1 MVRAAEVDTS
11 KVSNRKV
18 CIIDTGYD
26 KGHPDLQTAN
36 VSGYSGPESAGPW
49 DEDRNGHGTHVAGT
63 IAALGGNSE
72 GVVGVVPTGQM
83 NLYIVRVFGNNGRF
97 TWKSTLIA
105 AVEKCVDAGSNIVSM
120 SLGGPIAS
128 VLEATAYKRMTE
140 EDGVLLIAAAGNG
153 GNSGFSYPASYESVM
168 SVGAVDSTETIAS
181 FSQYNTQVDI
191 SAPGVDVRS
200 TTPGGNYRSYSG
212 TSMATPHVAGVAALV
227 WSHFP
232 NLKGEQIRVALE
244 ENAVDK
250 GADGYDEYYGHG
262 LVDAKSA
269 YDSLASGKVPSVCT
283 DSRADWYN
291 RWGSNYNCA
300 WHSIGGRCE
309 RWGGS
314 RPSNQDGLT
323 AKEACCACGGGN
335 SQNEDGPPS
344 TPPPASTP
352 APTLSPTPAPTAAG
366 GLCQD
371 NTEVFTVD
379 GRNAS
384 CKWVDFWDTENRCKD
399 SVISSNC
406 PVTCKTGCTCFDSE
420 SFKVFL
426 RNRDCEWVSSTSKCY
441 LNKFRSL
448 CPIACG
454 ICEG

>member
-1 MVRAAEVDTS
+1 MKITNLALVLSVAATSLPTLLAQTRGGASNKKRLGNNEERFLAEDDTVTMMNVPPSDGEIRTRYIVKFKDGHKLKNVIMTKGGGRAGKFVTTLEKDNAEVMILEGDEDKKIWEDSDDVEFVEEDSKVFPLQSEEVPYGITMVRAAEVDTS

-63 IAALGGNSE
+63 IAALGGNNE

-105 AVEKCVDAGSNIVSM
+105 AVEKCVEAGSNIVSM

-128 VLEATAYKRMTE
+128 ILEATAYKRMTE

-200 TTPGGNYRSYSG
+200 TTPGGEYRSYSG

-283 DSRADWYN
+283 DSRA
-291 RWGSNYNCA
+291 
-300 WHSIGGRCE
+300 E
-309 RWGGS
+309 
-314 RPSNQDGLT
+314 
-323 AKEACCACGGGN
+323 
-335 SQNEDGPPS
+335 
-344 TPPPASTP
+344 
-352 APTLSPTPAPTAAG
+352 
-366 GLCQD
+366 
-371 NTEVFTVD
+371 
-379 GRNAS
+379 
-384 CKWVDFWDTENRCKD
+384 
-399 SVISSNC
+399 
-406 PVTCKTGCTCFDSE
+406 
-420 SFKVFL
+420 
-426 RNRDCEWVSSTSKCY
+426 
-441 LNKFRSL
+441 
-448 CPIACG
+448 
-454 ICEG
+454 